1 LEKENS
7 SIDGEFLTGMHRSA
21 YTAAESREDVLF
33 LLRWFFSGK
42 PATGAPWKKKASAWD
57 NLDFEGM
64 GG

>member
-1 LEKENS
+1 
-7 SIDGEFLTGMHRSA
+7 MHRSA